1 MPNFALPPLHRGLP
15 LASLQMG
22 PSSSQV
28 GGPTPTPYFSGIL
41 SNLVH
46 QGVIKLEPPSQPQV
60 LLMHVCI
67 LLWLSNYFYMLL
79 ILQFYYTYKHV
90 HLGLCWS

>member
-1 MPNFALPPLHRGLP
+1 LHRGLP
-15 LASLQMG
+15 PASLQMG

-28 GGPTPTPYFSGIL
+28 GGPTPYFSGIL

-60 LLMHVCI
+60 LLMHVCT
-67 LLWLSNYFYMLL
+67 LLWLSVITFYAFFI
-79 ILQFYYTYKHV
+79 ILTNMFV
-90 HLGLCWS
+90 